1 MNVIIVNMN
10 SKDFSKAINNLIVS
24 GFDKLESVGCL
35 LDSDVGSVYP
45 MNEDGAPDWSNEI
58 NLYQDEVSDEW
69 VKSLSKEDIKKCY
82 PFLEGNNSTNP
93 NYEKYFLNPNI

>member
-1 MNVIIVNMN
+1 MN

-45 MNEDGAPDWSNEI
+45 IYIENGEEKCDYNLEI
-58 NLYQDEVSDEW
+58 SLYEDEVSLDWIE
-69 VKSLSKEDIKKCY
+69 SLSPED
-82 PFLEGNNSTNP
+82 
-93 NYEKYFLNPNI
+93 YEKCKVWLT

>member
-1 MNVIIVNMN
+1 MSDNKDMN

-45 MNEDGAPDWSNEI
+45 MNEDGSPDWSNEI
-58 NLYQDEVSDEW
+58 NLYEDEVSDEW
-69 VKSLSKEDIKKCY
+69 VKSLSKEDIEKCY